1 MEYGKSSYWLMSK
14 DLQTARC
21 ASETHSRWHRNY
33 MNCHALS
40 GVGVLYSP
48 FRQITPTSA
57 GSSGVCTR
65 KVRFSAHPF
74 SIYRSPSCLHET
86 SPLAT

>member
-48 FRQITPTSA
+48 FRQMTPSPA
-57 GSSGVCTR
+57 LHKKYSGGV
-65 KVRFSAHPF
+65 KK
-74 SIYRSPSCLHET
+74 CL
-86 SPLAT
+86 SDLA